1 MKRLFRYYGFEAGP
15 MEAKILGLRKGS
27 LTVDIVMVEGS
38 PETDDVQL
46 GKLLDNESKA
56 DRVIVASLG
65 RFTEQARLLAQKR
78 KVQLWDRTHIEDEVG
93 RMVVGEA
100 DTRAAAAADE
110 SLLEPFLSA
119 EDAKTDMGTISDVEA
134 PGTQPDIPDG
144 EAMVRPEITM
154 EQVRSLVKD
163 RLEGAF
169 RFDLQL
175 LPHYVL
181 SYSLELEGPAGSKMM
196 RTGGVQVNAINGE
209 ACEWRQGMTLEKPEP
224 GRMRI
229 EPSLERAQATVKALD
244 LVLSL
249 HTRVVNVRQ
258 EKRSVTVYEKRTIRP
273 REDAVMLEHRGML
286 YLPVW
291 CVEAS
296 DGAAVLDAVSGRM
309 IKEERFD
316 ARAATSSGEPCV

>member
-1 MKRLFRYYGFEAGP
+1 MV
-15 MEAKILGLRKGS
+15 ISGL
-27 LTVDIVMVEGS
+27 
-38 PETDDVQL
+38 
-46 GKLLDNESKA
+46 
-56 DRVIVASLG
+56 
-65 RFTEQARLLAQKR
+65 
-78 KVQLWDRTHIEDEVG
+78 
-93 RMVVGEA
+93 
-100 DTRAAAAADE
+100 
-110 SLLEPFLSA
+110 
-119 EDAKTDMGTISDVEA
+119 TISDVQS

-154 EQVRSLVKD
+154 EQARSLVKD
-163 RLEGAF
+163 RLDGAF

-181 SYSLELEGPAGSKMM
+181 SYSLELEGPAGSKLM
-196 RTGGVQVNAINGE
+196 RTGGVEVNAISGE
-209 ACEWRQGMTLEKPEP
+209 ACEWRHGMTLEKPEP

-229 EPSLERAQATVKALD
+229 EPSLERAQATAKALD

-273 REDAVMLEHRGML
+273 REDAVILEHRGML

-316 ARAATSSGEPCV
+316 ARAATSSGEPGV